1 MYDGKAAA
9 AAFYPRVHGK
19 VEKGIESS
27 IAASW
32 KGHHTAKKKGFSWQ
46 HAWSSS
52 RVGASAENLL

>member
-52 RVGASAENLL
+52 RAGASAENLL